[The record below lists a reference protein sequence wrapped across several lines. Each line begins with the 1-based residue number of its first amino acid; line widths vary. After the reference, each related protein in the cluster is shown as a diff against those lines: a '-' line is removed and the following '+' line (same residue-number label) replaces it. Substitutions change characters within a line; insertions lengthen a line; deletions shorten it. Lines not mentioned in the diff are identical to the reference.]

1 MIAGVPTSIAAFVGA
16 AARGP
21 RNKPVRIGSFAEY
34 ERVFGGLR
42 PRRPLSYAVRHFFDN
57 GGRQAHVV
65 RVGRRARPTGA
76 EISGGAAAKTGIHAL
91 DRVDIFNLLVLPD
104 PAAGVAV
111 LARALAYCGRRR
123 AFLLLDV
130 PASAATPAQ
139 VEAWMASSASPL
151 RSRDAAVYFPRF
163 LAADPL
169 SGGAV
174 WTFPAS
180 GALAGVYARID
191 EKRGVWKAPAGAE
204 ATLVGATGLAAAL
217 TEESGATLNALG
229 VNCLRAQPGRA
240 PVAWGARTMGG
251 ADDWK
256 YVNVRRLA
264 LYIEES
270 ISRGIKWAVFEPN
283 EEPTWAQV
291 RRDVESFLH
300 DLFRQGAFQ
309 GARPSEAFFVKC
321 GADTMTQGDI
331 DSGALIV
338 VIGFAAVRPAEFVTI
353 TLRQLARTC
362 PRRRDR

>member
-1 MIAGVPTSIAAFVGA
+1 MPTSIAAFVGA
-16 AARGP
+16 TAKGP
-21 RNKPVRIGSFAEY
+21 RNKPVRIRRFAEY

-57 GGRQAHVV
+57 GGRQAYVV
-65 RVGRRARPTGA
+65 RVGRHARPTGA
-76 EISGGAAAKTGIHAL
+76 EISGSAATKTGIHAL
-91 DRVDIFNLLVLPD
+91 DRADIFNLLALPD
-104 PAAGVAV
+104 PAASVAV

-123 AFLLLDV
+123 ALLLLDMPESV
-130 PASAATPAQ
+130 ATPAQ
-139 VEAWMASSASPL
+139 VESWLASSAPAL

-169 SGGAV
+169 GGGVRA
-174 WTFPAS
+174 FPAS

-191 EKRGVWKAPAGAE
+191 EKRGVWKAPAGVE
-204 ATLVGATGLAAAL
+204 ATLTGATGLAAAF
-217 TEESGATLNALG
+217 TEESVATLNALG
-229 VNCLRAQPGRA
+229 VNCLRARPGQV

-251 ADDWK
+251 AGDWK

-300 DLFRQGAFQ
+300 DLFQQGAFQ
-309 GARPSEAFFVKC
+309 GARPSDAFFVKC

-353 TLRQLARTC
+353 TLRQLLRTC
-362 PRRRDR
+362 SRRRGC